1 MPFPALSYL
10 HSFPRMQQVRH
21 VRGRDRP
28 KGRTNMLRA
37 NSLRRSRATGGPTR
51 QGQHMAHRPLQR
63 DARRRQ
69 VAALVDELSGGGA
82 LATLRLSLLR
92 TLDQFGPQTVA
103 EIPRAWP
110 LTREHI
116 RRAIRSL
123 AEDGLLEL
131 RIDGIS
137 SRNARLT
144 DVGRRVLDEIDWT
157 ETIRDMERDGEL

>member
-1 MPFPALSYL
+1 M
-10 HSFPRMQQVRH
+10 
-21 VRGRDRP
+21 
-28 KGRTNMLRA
+28 
-37 NSLRRSRATGGPTR
+37 
-51 QGQHMAHRPLQR
+51 
-63 DARRRQ
+63 
-69 VAALVDELSGGGA
+69 DELSGGGA